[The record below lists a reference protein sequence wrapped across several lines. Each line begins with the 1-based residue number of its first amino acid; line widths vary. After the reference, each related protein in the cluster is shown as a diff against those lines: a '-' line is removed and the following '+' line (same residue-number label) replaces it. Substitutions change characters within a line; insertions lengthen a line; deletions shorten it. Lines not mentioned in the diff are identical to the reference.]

1 MINYQLEQQ
10 RVAAYKNDEEVGE
23 MTFKDVGDYYII
35 DHTGVS
41 NSVQGEGV
49 GKNLVFTLV
58 EHARSKGMK
67 ILPLCPFAKAE
78 FKKNEAYHDVLQT
91 T

>member
-1 MINYQLEQQ
+1 MIEYKLEQQ
-10 RVAAYKNDEEVGE
+10 RVAAYKNGEEVGE
-23 MTFKDVGDYYII
+23 MTFKDMEDFYII

-41 NSVQGEGV
+41 NTVQGEGV
-49 GKNLVFTLV
+49 GKNLVSTLV
-58 EHARSKGMK
+58 EHARSNGLK